1 MFLKSIKRIPIESH
15 YTSSS
20 RIYWS
25 ISLLLVIAFILKLVH
40 ASMMYIA
47 NLDINSFGFTEFLIN
62 FEGGFVRRGLFGEIL
77 LSICAIT
84 GLQPQWIILLLSYG
98 AFAFVLIFFFK
109 RFFKLRYCWWLIL
122 SPLFLG
128 SLFFLVR
135 KDFIL
140 YTALIA
146 MFWLVKDNVPSITH
160 KIIAT
165 GIAALGLFLHEAFFF
180 FGIPIFIMLLLSDK
194 SNRVLNYFIVI
205 TLVFVFMI
213 LCVFKGNIDNVYAII
228 NSWNEVLSDKPIEY
242 RFVNSIGAIGWNAAW
257 TFIMHL
263 KSNIGYGGGCMG
275 IFVQPM
281 FMIAAYYFM
290 TNFLFVFMN
299 DRRDT
304 CKDKTALAALY
315 LFLLLCLQPMFT
327 VLSCDGSRIYQ
338 YASVATFST
347 FVIFRN
353 NRILNMFPK
362 WYINIVDR
370 INETLTYLLPPSKG
384 LMVLLL
390 LFLAQSTGGFSFSI
404 SYAQSI
410 IGTIS
415 GEIFTCVRHLSYFI
429 L

>member
-1 MFLKSIKRIPIESH
+1 
-15 YTSSS
+15 
-20 RIYWS
+20 
-25 ISLLLVIAFILKLVH
+25 
-40 ASMMYIA
+40 
-47 NLDINSFGFTEFLIN
+47 
-62 FEGGFVRRGLFGEIL
+62 
-77 LSICAIT
+77 
-84 GLQPQWIILLLSYG
+84 
-98 AFAFVLIFFFK
+98 
-109 RFFKLRYCWWLIL
+109 
-122 SPLFLG
+122 
-128 SLFFLVR
+128 
-135 KDFIL
+135 
-140 YTALIA
+140 
-146 MFWLVKDNVPSITH
+146 
-160 KIIAT
+160 
-165 GIAALGLFLHEAFFF
+165 
-180 FGIPIFIMLLLSDK
+180 MLLLSDK